1 MPTVLDWSPAVDPSE
16 FLRITRETIASGS
29 IAVLPGDCGYVALV
43 NPAGPGA
50 AAQLAALKAGAAA
63 PPAVLAW
70 GADDPLGLGL
80 RVSPAGRRLMFRGWP
95 APLTVAVPGKPDWPS
110 DWPEVVRAALTA
122 DGGGSGGRQAPHT
135 QAVRF
140 RCPEHPVFEAVIP
153 ALDLPTVAVDTFLP
167 TAEAALDLVND
178 AEALAVSAGEVPV
191 EGRPTVVTLTAN
203 GFEITEPGLF
213 PADEIEKF
221 AARLV
226 LFVCTGNT
234 CRSPLAESLA
244 KKVLAERLGCGPAEL
259 PARGVW
265 VLSAG
270 VSAGGGDPA
279 SEESVAVAAEFGA
292 DLREHRSRPVNPQLL
307 QAADEVITMTRAHAS
322 VITSRYPG
330 VGPAPLLLCGD
341 CDLDDPIGS
350 GIDVYRQCAR
360 TILTHL
366 ERFVPQ
372 WVGK

>member
-16 FLRITRETIASGS
+16 FLRVTRETIAAGS
-29 IAVLPGDCGYVALV
+29 VVVLPGDCGYVALV
-43 NPAGPGA
+43 NPASPNA
-50 AAQLAALKAGAAA
+50 AAQLAACTGAA

-80 RVSPAGRRLMFRGWP
+80 RVSPVGRRLMFRGWP
-95 APLTVAVPGKPDWPS
+95 APLTVAIPGTPDWPTN
-110 DWPEVVRAALTA
+110 WPAAVRTALMA
-122 DGGGSGGRQAPHT
+122 SGPA
-135 QAVRF
+135 RF
-140 RCPEHPVFEAVIP
+140 RCPEHPLFEAVIP
-153 ALDLPTVAVDTFLP
+153 ALDLPALAIDTFLP
-167 TAEAALDLVND
+167 TAEAALDLADD
-178 AEALAVSAGEVPV
+178 AEALAISAGEMPV
-191 EGRPTVVTLTAN
+191 EGKPTVVTLTAT
-203 GFEITEPGLF
+203 GFEVTEPGLF

-221 AARLV
+221 AARIV

-244 KKVLAERLGCGPAEL
+244 KKVLADRLGCGPDEL
-259 PARGVW
+259 PGRGVW

-292 DLREHRSRPVNPQLL
+292 DLREHQSRAVNPQLL
-307 QAADEVITMTRAHAS
+307 GAADEVITMTRAHAH
-322 VITSRYPG
+322 VLASRYAG
-330 VGPAPLLLCGD
+330 VGPAPQLLCGD
-341 CDLDDPIGS
+341 SDLDDPIGA